1 MCNWSLVY
9 MHGLLLWNTKTGVSI
24 VNLFQNILD
33 NSQRKL
39 NKIRVDQGSEFRN
52 CQFKKLLKDNNIEM
66 YSTYNEGKFL
76 VAERSIKTLKT
87 GFLNI
92 WQLYQKMFILMF

>member
-1 MCNWSLVY
+1 MCNRSLVY
-9 MHGLLLWNTKTGVSI
+9 VHGLLLWNTERGVSI
-24 VNLFQNILD
+24 VNLFQKTLD
-33 NSQRKL
+33 NSQRKR
-39 NKIRVDQGSEFRN
+39 NKIRVDKGSEFRN
-52 CQFKKLLKDNNIEM
+52 CQFKKRLKDTNIEM